1 VLEWTQA
8 IALSR
13 EGRGKEEGGRVCGVR
28 AMDVR
33 TGEMTGHLTDV
44 LVLATGGAG
53 RLYSVSTNP
62 EVATGDGI
70 AMAYR
75 AGAEITDMEF
85 IQFHPTALRLPGV
98 QPFLISEAMRGE
110 GGFLVDASGL
120 RFMPEYDARAEL
132 APRDI
137 VARAIL
143 ERMQATGSDHVL
155 LDMTQLGAEHLAA
168 RFPQIYRFCMEAGL
182 DITREPIPVS
192 PAAHYTMGGVRT
204 NVWGETTAPGLYAC
218 GECACTGVHG
228 ANRLASNSLLET
240 VVFAKR
246 VVERTLASPET
257 SAAPSLSL
265 CELDTPEP
273 GEAGPL
279 TKAALQELMWREV
292 GIVRDRESLARAK
305 AVLSSWSFESLG
317 MSGER
322 SCRES
327 QELADMLTCARL
339 VTEAA
344 LTREESRG
352 AHFRRDFP
360 APREE
365 WRRHLMWRCEV

>member
-1 VLEWTQA
+1 V
-8 IALSR
+8 R
-13 EGRGKEEGGRVCGVR
+13 GVR

-33 TGEMTGHLTDV
+33 TGELTDYTSRF

-70 AMAYR
+70 AIAYR

-110 GGFLVDASGL
+110 GGVLLDANGA
-120 RFMPEYDARAEL
+120 RFMPEYDSRAEL

-137 VARAIL
+137 VARAIVD
-143 ERMQATGSDHVL
+143 RMQATASDHVL
-155 LDMTQLGAEHLAA
+155 LDMTQLGSEHVAA
-168 RFPQIYRFCMEAGL
+168 RFPQIYRFCLEAGL
-182 DITREPIPVS
+182 DITRDPIPVS
-192 PAAHYTMGGVRT
+192 PAAHYTMGGIRT
-204 NVWGETTAPGLYAC
+204 NTWGETTLPGLYAC

-246 VVERTLASPET
+246 VVQRTLESPDT
-257 SAAPSLSL
+257 SAAPSPALS
-265 CELDTPEP
+265 ELSEPEQ
-273 GEAGPL
+273 GEAEPL
-279 TKAALQELMWREV
+279 TKPALQELMWRDV
-292 GIVRDRESLARAK
+292 GIVRDRETLTRAR
-305 AVLSSWSFESLG
+305 AVLSAWAARSGTPAPPSPAAAGEGLG
-317 MSGER
+317 VR
-322 SCRES
+322 DS
-327 QELADMLTCARL
+327 QELADLLTCARL

-344 LTREESRG
+344 LAREESRG
-352 AHFRRDFP
+352 AHFRRDYP
-360 APREE
+360 SAREE
-365 WRRHLMWRCEV
+365 WRRHLVWRC